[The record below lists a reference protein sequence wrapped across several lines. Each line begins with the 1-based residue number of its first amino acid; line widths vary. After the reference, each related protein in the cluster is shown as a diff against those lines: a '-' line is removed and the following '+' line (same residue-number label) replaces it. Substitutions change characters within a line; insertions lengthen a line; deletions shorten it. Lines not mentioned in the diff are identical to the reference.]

1 MLYGIIYNIALLSV
15 SQYGPYNVRGLK
27 VGDSKLWCACGLS
40 RSQPW
45 CDGEKPGGWLRTGQ
59 GRGGDLC
66 HWVPRSLGGEDRG
79 GTSVTGFPA
88 HWEGKIG
95 EGPLSLGSPL
105 IGRGRSGK
113 GPLSLG
119 SPLIGRGRSGRD
131 LCHWVPRSLGG
142 EDRGGTSITGF
153 PAHWEGKN
161 GE

>member
-15 SQYGPYNVRGLK
+15 FQYGPYNVRGLK
-27 VGDSKLWCACGLS
+27 VGESKLWCACGLS

-59 GRGGDLC
+59 GRGRDLC

-95 EGPLSLGSPL
+95 EE
-105 IGRGRSGK
+105 
-113 GPLSLG
+113 PLSLG

-142 EDRGGTSITGF
+142 EDRGGTSVTGFSAHWEGKIGEGPVTGF